1 MKIYLL
7 SLLYTF
13 AIYFNGLSGHSS
25 ALKVFPDTCKDG
37 KYFLFL
43 LCLLKI
49 EILQVGLIT

>member
-1 MKIYLL
+1 M
-7 SLLYTF
+7 F
-13 AIYFNGLSGHSS
+13 AIYLNGLSGHSR

-49 EILQVGLIT
+49 GILQVGLIT